1 MNYPLYIGVV
11 LIIGLIGGKLASRVK
26 LPSVTGYILIGLFIG
41 PSVTNI
47 ITKELIQ
54 SVRFI
59 NHLALGIL
67 AISIGMELHR
77 YVFRKFGK
85 TLMTVA
91 LGEGMLTFGIVS
103 TLIYLLGTPIC
114 VALILG
120 VLAMTVSPSTVMS
133 TLKEYKTK
141 GKFSKN
147 LAALVA
153 IENLNCIVVFAVVTA
168 VLLAFKSAHISGLGV
183 AILIIKEIG
192 LAIVVGAISGVVLSL
207 VIKKRPSNN
216 KFLVLL
222 LGVILVNA
230 GIAQIFG
237 LAALLLNM
245 TTGAIITNLVN
256 RKQIMKAALDMVE
269 LPIFVAFLT
278 LAGAKLDLSILLSI
292 GFIEIAYVLG
302 RLSGKISGTYI
313 FSKFTDLP
321 NKTGK
326 NLGLAVTPQAGVVI
340 GLSVIAE
347 QKFPEMA
354 GTVTGIVLTGVIFF
368 EVVGPLLLRR
378 ALVNTNEIFEN

>member
-1 MNYPLYIGVV
+1 MNYPLYIGII
-11 LIIGLIGGKLASRVK
+11 LIIGLIGGKIASRVK
-26 LPSVTGYILIGLFIG
+26 LPSVTGYILIGLVLG
-41 PSVTNI
+41 PSITNI

-54 SVRFI
+54 SVQFI
-59 NHLALGIL
+59 NQLALGIL

-77 YVFRKFGK
+77 YVFRKFGR
-85 TLMTVA
+85 TLLIVA
-91 LGEGMLTFGIVS
+91 LGEGVLTFAIVS
-103 TLIYLLGTPIC
+103 TFIYLLGMPIS
-114 VALILG
+114 VSLVLG

-133 TLKEYKTK
+133 ILKEYKTK

-168 VLLAFKSAHISGLGV
+168 ILLAFKNAHITGFAV

-192 LAIVVGAISGVVLSL
+192 LAVAIGAISGLIL
-207 VIKKRPSNN
+207 ATIIIKRPSNN

-222 LGVILVNA
+222 LGVILVNT
-230 GIAQIFG
+230 GIAQMLG

-245 TTGAIITNLVN
+245 TTGAVITNLIN
-256 RKQIMKAALDMVE
+256 RKQILKEALNMVE

-292 GFIEIAYVLG
+292 GLTEVAYIIG
-302 RLSGKISGTYI
+302 RLSGKIGGTYI

-321 NKTGK
+321 NVTR
-326 NLGLAVTPQAGVVI
+326 NNIGLALTPQAGVVI

-347 QKFPEMA
+347 QKFPEMT
-354 GTVTGIVLTGVIFF
+354 GVITGIVLTGVIFF
-368 EVVGPLLLRR
+368 EVVGPLLLKR
-378 ALVNTNEIFEN
+378 ALINTKEIS

>member
-1 MNYPLYIGVV
+1 MNYPLYIGII
-11 LIIGLIGGKLASRVK
+11 LIIGLIGGKIASRVK
-26 LPSVTGYILIGLFIG
+26 LPSVTGYILIGLVLG
-41 PSVTNI
+41 PSITNI

-54 SVRFI
+54 SVQFI
-59 NHLALGIL
+59 NQLALGIL

-77 YVFRKFGK
+77 YVFRKFGR
-85 TLMTVA
+85 TLLIVA
-91 LGEGMLTFGIVS
+91 LGEGVLTFAIVS
-103 TLIYLLGTPIC
+103 TFIYLLGMPIS
-114 VALILG
+114 VSLVLG

-133 TLKEYKTK
+133 ILKEYKTK

-168 VLLAFKSAHISGLGV
+168 ILLAFKNAHITGFAV

-192 LAIVVGAISGVVLSL
+192 LAVAIGAISGLIL
-207 VIKKRPSNN
+207 ATIIKKRPSNN

-222 LGVILVNA
+222 LGVILVNT
-230 GIAQIFG
+230 GIAQMLG

-245 TTGAIITNLVN
+245 TTGAVITNLIN
-256 RKQIMKAALDMVE
+256 RKQIMKAALNMVE

-292 GFIEIAYVLG
+292 GLTEVAYIIG
-302 RLSGKISGTYI
+302 RLSGKIGGTYI

-321 NKTGK
+321 NVTR
-326 NLGLAVTPQAGVVI
+326 NNIGLALTPQAGVVI

-347 QKFPEMA
+347 QKFPEMT
-354 GTVTGIVLTGVIFF
+354 GVITGIVLTGVIFF
-368 EVVGPLLLRR
+368 EVVGPLLLKR
-378 ALVNTNEIFEN
+378 ALINTKEIS

>member
-1 MNYPLYIGVV
+1 MNYPLYIGII

-26 LPSVTGYILIGLFIG
+26 LPSVTGYILIGLVLG

-54 SVRFI
+54 SVQFI
-59 NHLALGIL
+59 NQLALGIL

-77 YVFRKFGK
+77 YVFRKFGR
-85 TLMTVA
+85 TLLIVA
-91 LGEGMLTFGIVS
+91 LGEGFLTFAIVS
-103 TLIYLLGTPIC
+103 TLIYLLGMPIA
-114 VALILG
+114 VSLVLG
-120 VLAMTVSPSTVMS
+120 VLSMTVSPSTVMS
-133 TLKEYKTK
+133 ILKEYKTK

-168 VLLAFKSAHISGLGV
+168 ILLAFKNAHITGVAV

-192 LAIVVGAISGVVLSL
+192 LAVAIGAISGLIL
-207 VIKKRPSNN
+207 ATVIKKRPSNN

-222 LGVILVNA
+222 LGVILVNT
-230 GIAQIFG
+230 GIAQILG

-245 TTGAIITNLVN
+245 TTGAVITNLIN
-256 RKQIMKAALDMVE
+256 RKQIMKAALNMVE

-292 GFIEIAYVLG
+292 GLIEIAYIIG
-302 RLSGKISGTYI
+302 RLSGKIGGTYI
-313 FSKFTDLP
+313 FSKLTDLP
-321 NKTGK
+321 NLTRK
-326 NLGLAVTPQAGVVI
+326 NIGLALTPQAGVVI

-347 QKFPEMA
+347 QKFPEMT
-354 GTVTGIVLTGVIFF
+354 GVVTGIVLTGVIFF
-368 EVVGPLLLRR
+368 EVVGPLLLKR
-378 ALVNTNEIFEN
+378 ALINTNEIS

>member
-1 MNYPLYIGVV
+1 MNYPLYIGIV

-26 LPSVTGYILIGLFIG
+26 LPSVTGYILIGLVLG
-41 PSVTNI
+41 PSVSNI
-47 ITKELIQ
+47 ISKELIQ
-54 SVRFI
+54 SVQFI

-67 AISIGMELHR
+67 AVSIGMELHR

-85 TLMTVA
+85 TLMIVA
-91 LGEGMLTFGIVS
+91 LGEGLLTFLIVS
-103 TLIYLLGTPIC
+103 TLVYLLGAQIC

-133 TLKEYKTK
+133 ILKEYKTR

-153 IENLNCIVVFAVVTA
+153 IENLNCIFVFAVVTA
-168 VLLAFKSAHISGLGV
+168 ILMAFKNAHISGFAV
-183 AILIIKEIG
+183 ALIIIKEIG
-192 LAIVVGAISGVVLSL
+192 LAVVIGAISGAILSL

-222 LGVILVNA
+222 LGAILVNT
-230 GIAQIFG
+230 GIAQMLG
-237 LAALLLNM
+237 LASLLLNM
-245 TTGAIITNLVN
+245 TTGAVITNLVN

-278 LAGAKLDLSILLSI
+278 LAGAKLDLSILISI
-292 GFIEIAYVLG
+292 GLIELAYIVG
-302 RLSGKISGTYI
+302 RLSGKIGGTYLL
-313 FSKFTDLP
+313 SKFTDLP
-321 NKTGK
+321 NATRK
-326 NLGLAVTPQAGVVI
+326 NIGLALTPQAGVVI

-347 QKFPEMA
+347 QKFPEMD
-354 GTVTGIVLTGVIFF
+354 GVITGIVLTGVIFF
-368 EVVGPLLLRR
+368 EVVGPLLLKK
-378 ALVNTNEIFEN
+378 ALQNTNEIS

>member
-54 SVRFI
+54 SVQFI

-168 VLLAFKSAHISGLGV
+168 VLLAFKVHI
-183 AILIIKEIG
+183 
-192 LAIVVGAISGVVLSL
+192 
-207 VIKKRPSNN
+207 
-216 KFLVLL
+216 
-222 LGVILVNA
+222 
-230 GIAQIFG
+230 
-237 LAALLLNM
+237 
-245 TTGAIITNLVN
+245 
-256 RKQIMKAALDMVE
+256 
-269 LPIFVAFLT
+269 
-278 LAGAKLDLSILLSI
+278 LAG
-292 GFIEIAYVLG
+292 
-302 RLSGKISGTYI
+302 
-313 FSKFTDLP
+313 
-321 NKTGK
+321 
-326 NLGLAVTPQAGVVI
+326 
-340 GLSVIAE
+340 
-347 QKFPEMA
+347 
-354 GTVTGIVLTGVIFF
+354 
-368 EVVGPLLLRR
+368 
-378 ALVNTNEIFEN
+378 